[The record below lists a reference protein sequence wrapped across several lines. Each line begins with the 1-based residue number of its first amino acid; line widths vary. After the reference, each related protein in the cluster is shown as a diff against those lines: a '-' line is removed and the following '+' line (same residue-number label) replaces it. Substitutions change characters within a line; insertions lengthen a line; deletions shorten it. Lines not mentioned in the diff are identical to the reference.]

1 LIFTALKV
9 LFLFAKSLTSLEL
22 SFILVSGSRM
32 AIQIQAVKALSQQQ
46 IADLSQVLI
55 ACVKAGASVGFM
67 LPLSDTKAAYY
78 WQTVNSSLQQGER
91 LVFIAESEAG
101 QLVGSVQI
109 VLAQPE
115 NQPHRAAK
123 LLAAAEAG
131 AREHHKTLLVLD
143 TANPDA
149 ERVYERG
156 GWQRVGKIPDYAL
169 WPMGGLCETTFFYKQ
184 L

>member
-1 LIFTALKV
+1 
-9 LFLFAKSLTSLEL
+9 
-22 SFILVSGSRM
+22 M

-67 LPLSDTKAAYY
+67 LPLSDTKAAHY

-101 QLVGSVQI
+101 ELVGSVQI

-115 NQPHRAAK
+115 NQPHRGDLSKMLVHPHARRQGLAAK

-169 WPMGGLCETTFFYKQ
+169 WPIGGLCKTTFFYKQ

>member
-1 LIFTALKV
+1 
-9 LFLFAKSLTSLEL
+9 
-22 SFILVSGSRM
+22 M

-101 QLVGSVQI
+101 ELVGSVQI

-115 NQPHRAAK
+115 NQPHRGDLSKMLVHPHARRQGLAAK

-169 WPMGGLCETTFFYKQ
+169 WPIGGLCKTTFFYKQ